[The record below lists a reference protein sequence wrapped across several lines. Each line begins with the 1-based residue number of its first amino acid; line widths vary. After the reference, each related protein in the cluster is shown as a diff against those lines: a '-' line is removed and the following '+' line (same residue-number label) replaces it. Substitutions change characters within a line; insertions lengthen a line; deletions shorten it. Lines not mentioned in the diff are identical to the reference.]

1 MDTHVRELAGQHVVS
16 VPSFDDNTFDQAYFT
31 QVSNYAGRYERYN
44 PGHKIAGYL
53 NEIRRLRP
61 NGSLIDVGCAFGRFL
76 QEARRHYQC
85 EGVDISAYA
94 LRLARERLPDI
105 PLHHRALQAFRPGRT
120 FDVVTCF
127 DVLEHIPDL
136 DAALR
141 GLRGLVAPGGVLALA
156 VPVYDTPPGWFFG
169 VIDRD
174 PTHVHRLGR
183 GEWLKRLAAAGL
195 RPVVYKGILR
205 VPLPG
210 YFVHAMSPLFR
221 WFSSAIFVISARDDS
236 PKGSQV

>member
-1 MDTHVRELAGQHVVS
+1 MDTHVVELAGQHVVS
-16 VPSFDDNTFDQAYFT
+16 VPSFDDGTFDQAYFT

-44 PGHKIAGYL
+44 PPHKIAGYL

-61 NGSLIDVGCAFGRFL
+61 NGSLVDVGCAFGRFL

-94 LRLARERLPDI
+94 LRLARERLSDI
-105 PLHHRALQAFRPGRT
+105 PLYHRALEAFRPGRT

-136 DAALR
+136 DSALL
-141 GLRGLVAPGGVLALA
+141 GLRALVAPRGVLALA

-174 PTHVHRLGR
+174 PTHIHRLGR
-183 GEWLKRLAAAGL
+183 REWLRRLGAAGF

-205 VPLPG
+205 APLPR
-210 YFVHAMSPLFR
+210 YFVHAMSGVFR
-221 WFSSAIFVISARDDS
+221 WFSSAIFVIAARDDS
-236 PKGSQV
+236 P

>member
-1 MDTHVRELAGQHVVS
+1 MDTHVGELAGQRVVS
-16 VPSFDDNTFDQAYFT
+16 APSFDDNTFDQAYFT
-31 QVSNYAGRYERYN
+31 QVSNYAGRYDRYN
-44 PGHKIAGYL
+44 PPHKIAGYL

-61 NGSLIDVGCAFGRFL
+61 AGSLIDVGCAFGRFL
-76 QEARRHYQC
+76 QEARRHYRC

-105 PLHHRALQAFRPGRT
+105 PLHHRALQAFRRGRT

-136 DAALR
+136 DPALR
-141 GLRGLVAPGGVLALA
+141 CLRDLVARQGVLALA
-156 VPVYDTPPGWFFG
+156 VPVYDTLPGWAFG

-183 GEWLKRLAAAGL
+183 GEWLSRLRAAGL
-195 RPVVYKGILR
+195 RPVVYKGIVR
-205 VPLPG
+205 APLPG
-210 YFVHAMSPLFR
+210 YFVHAMSPVFR
-221 WFSSAIFVISARDDS
+221 WFSSAIFVICVRDDS
-236 PKGSQV
+236 P